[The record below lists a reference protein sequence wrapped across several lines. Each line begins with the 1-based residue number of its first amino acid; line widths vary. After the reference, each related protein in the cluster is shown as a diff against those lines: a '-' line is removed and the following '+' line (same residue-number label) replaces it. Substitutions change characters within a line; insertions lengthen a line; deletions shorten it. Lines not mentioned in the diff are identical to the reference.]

1 MRNADL
7 GERLTTQLGGAVH
20 YNRSR
25 KGRPSRREQ
34 VERINS
40 AHDFLAGA
48 MPPDKAEEY
57 RAQFITKLPPKRDRV
72 VRPVDGKP
80 AGPLEKDVL
89 ADALQAL
96 RNDERVW
103 TVDRQ
108 QSGVFQ
114 DGDRW
119 IRVGRKGVLDIKG
132 MLKGGRY
139 FEIEA
144 KRPGEKP
151 DENQLKRIDHIR
163 KGGGISGYFTSA
175 DEALALLP

>member
-1 MRNADL
+1 MRFRRARLSKADSIRAHNATYSFYAAAS
-7 GERLTTQLGGAVH
+7 ER
-20 YNRSR
+20 
-25 KGRPSRREQ
+25 
-34 VERINS
+34 
-40 AHDFLAGA
+40 
-48 MPPDKAEEY
+48 PD
-57 RAQFITKLPPKRDRV
+57 AQANLQKLLVPIAPKRHQVR
-72 VRPVDGKP
+72 RPVDGKP
-80 AGPLEKDVL
+80 AAPLEKEVL

-132 MLKGGRY
+132 MLKGGLY

-175 DEALALLP
+175 EEALALLP